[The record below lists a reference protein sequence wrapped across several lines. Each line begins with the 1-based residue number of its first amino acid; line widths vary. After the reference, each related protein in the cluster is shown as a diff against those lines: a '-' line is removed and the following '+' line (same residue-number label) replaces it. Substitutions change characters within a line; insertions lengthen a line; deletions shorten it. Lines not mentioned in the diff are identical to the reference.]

1 MKQKRT
7 SRRPVRQ
14 DSNRD
19 GMVRKLHVGRK
30 QLGLEDA
37 DYRALLQRV
46 TGKTSSTQ
54 CSESELDLILKE
66 MKRLGFRASRPS
78 EKPYVRLIYGL
89 WAEMTPLLRSGGTRE
104 ALRAYVERMTD
115 MSAPEFLDEP
125 AARKVIEGLKAWKA
139 RLEKGTVSNG

>member
-46 TGKTSSTQ
+46 TGKASSTQ
-54 CSESELDLILKE
+54 CSEGELDLVLKE
-66 MKRLGFRASRPS
+66 MKRIGFRATRPS
-78 EKPYVRLIYGL
+78 EKPYVRLIYAL
-89 WAEMTPLLRSGGTRE
+89 WAEMGPLLRSDGTRE
-104 ALRAYVERMTD
+104 ALRAYVLRMTKV
-115 MSAPEFLDEP
+115 SAPEFLDEP
-125 AARKVIEGLKAWKA
+125 KARRVIEGLKAWKA
-139 RLEKGTVSNG
+139 RLENGNV

>member
-14 DSNRD
+14 DSNRE

-54 CSESELDLILKE
+54 CSEGELDLILKE
-66 MKRLGFRASRPS
+66 MKRVGFKTSRPS
-78 EKPYVRLIYGL
+78 GKPWVRKIYAL
-89 WAEMTPLLRSGGTRE
+89 WDDMGPLLRSGGTRE
-104 ALRAYVERMTD
+104 ALRAYVLRMTKV
-115 MSAPEFLDEP
+115 SAPEFLDET
-125 AARKVIEGLKAWKA
+125 AGRKVIEGLKAWKK
-139 RLEKGTVSNG
+139 RLEVGDV

>member
-1 MKQKRT
+1 MTQKRT
-7 SRRPVRQ
+7 PSRKPLRH

-54 CSESELDLILKE
+54 CSEGELDLILKE
-66 MKRLGFRASRPS
+66 MKRVGFKTSRPS
-78 EKPYVRLIYGL
+78 GKPWVRKVYAL
-89 WAEMTPLLRSGGTRE
+89 WDEMGPLLRSAGTRE
-104 ALRAYVERMTD
+104 ALRAYVMRMTRV
-115 MSAPEFLDEP
+115 SAPEFLDEP
-125 AARKVIEGLKAWKA
+125 AARKVIEGLKAWKI
-139 RLEKGTVSNG
+139 RLESGDV

>member
-7 SRRPVRQ
+7 SRGPVRH
-14 DSNRD
+14 DSNRA

-54 CSESELDLILKE
+54 CSEGELDLVLKE
-66 MKRLGFRASRPS
+66 MKRVGFKTSRPS
-78 EKPYVRLIYGL
+78 GKPWVRKVYAL
-89 WAEMTPLLRSGGTRE
+89 WDEMGPLLRSGGTRE
-104 ALRAYVERMTD
+104 ALRAYVLRMTKV
-115 MSAPEFLDEP
+115 SAPEFLDEP
-125 AARKVIEGLKAWKA
+125 TARKVIEGLKAWQK
-139 RLEKGTVSNG
+139 RLEDGDV

>member
-7 SRRPVRQ
+7 FRRPVRQ

-54 CSESELDLILKE
+54 CSEGELDLVLAE
-66 MKRLGFRASRPS
+66 MKRLGFRGKSPS
-78 EKPYVRLIYGL
+78 GKPHVRKVYAL
-89 WAEMTPLLRSGGTRE
+89 WGDMGPLLRSGGTKE
-104 ALRAYVERMTD
+104 ALRAYVQRMTGV
-115 MSAPEFLDEP
+115 SAPEFLDEP
-125 AARKVIEGLKAWKA
+125 SARKVIEGLKAWQK
-139 RLEKGTVSNG
+139 RLEGSA